1 MEEAKFNNL
10 CSHYKDT
17 FDIHRATIKQRD
29 TLFYGLLVILAVFT
43 LQLSSTEM
51 VVGVVNDY
59 INNATGIKLGK
70 SADFISTLLW
80 LLLLG
85 FTTRYYQVVLEI
97 ERQYGYLHALEEKL
111 NGYYPETKVFTRE
124 GKSYLSKYPLFSN
137 WVWLLYTVFFP
148 SLIIFSVIMRVNSEI
163 NGMQSIEVNQII
175 DFFCYLVIATSSILY
190 IYRLH
195 ESSIQNITNCCIG
208 RVKAVFFCAKKNETG
223 VR

>member
-17 FDIHRATIKQRD
+17 FDIHRASIKQRD
-29 TLFYGLLVILAVFT
+29 TLFYGLLIILAVFT

-59 INNATGIKLGK
+59 INKVTGIKLGK

-85 FTTRYYQVVLEI
+85 LTTRYYQVVLEI
-97 ERQYGYLHALEEKL
+97 ERQYEYLHALEEKL
-111 NGYYPETKVFTRE
+111 NSYYSETKMFTRE

-137 WVWLLYTVFFP
+137 WVWLLYTVIIP
-148 SLIIFSVIMRVNSEI
+148 SLIIFSVIIKIYSDI
-163 NGMQSIEVNQII
+163 NGMQSIGVNQII
-175 DFFCYLVIATSSILY
+175 NFICYLVIATSSMLY

-195 ESSIQNITNCCIG
+195 ESSIQNITNRC
-208 RVKAVFFCAKKNETG
+208 TG
-223 VR
+223 LITLWRS